1 MTQQNANDVAGQIIL
16 VAVYDDE
23 AKAQRA
29 IEQLS
34 AKGVALDM
42 LSVLGRVHPS
52 GDDVLG
58 IYYKS
63 LGSQVEA
70 WAKQGALWGALW
82 GLLAGAAAMFVMP
95 VVGPIFAAGPIVET
109 IVATLGGGLVGAA
122 TGGAVGG
129 AGMAGAAALTHL
141 ASVMH
146 HMGIP
151 QDKLDHLHQAIVD
164 GHFVLL
170 LREAADQVQPWLDV
184 LRQSDA
190 REVMELPYKSL
201 VEAL

>member
-1 MTQQNANDVAGQIIL
+1 MTQPTSSDVTGQVIL

-29 IEQLS
+29 IEQLRD
-34 AKGVALDM
+34 KGAALDM
-42 LSVLGRVHPS
+42 LSVLGRVHAS

-58 IYYKS
+58 IYYTADPRPRRRVRHVPARTT
-63 LGSQVEA
+63 GQVPMNP
-70 WAKQGALWGALW
+70 
-82 GLLAGAAAMFVMP
+82 AASP
-95 VVGPIFAAGPIVET
+95 HDTDVVI
-109 IVATLGGGLVGAA
+109 LGGGLAGAA
-122 TGGAVGG
+122 TGGAMGG

-151 QDKLDHLHQAIVD
+151 QDRLDHLHQAIVD

-170 LREAADQVQPWLDV
+170 LREAADQIQPWLDV
-184 LRQSDA
+184 IRRSDA
-190 REVMELPYKSL
+190 RDVMELPYKSL

>member
-1 MTQQNANDVAGQIIL
+1 MSQQNANDVAGQIIL

-23 AKAQRA
+23 AKAQHA
-29 IEQLS
+29 IEQLRD
-34 AKGVALDM
+34 KGVALDM

-58 IYYKS
+58 IYYTGM
-63 LGSQVEA
+63 GSRVEA

-95 VVGPIFAAGPIVET
+95 VVGPIFVAGPIVET
-109 IVATLGGGLVGAA
+109 IVTTLGGGIA
-122 TGGAVGG
+122 GGAIGS

-146 HMGIP
+146 RMGIP

-164 GHFVLL
+164 GLFVLL
-170 LREAADQVQPWLDV
+170 LREASDQIQPWLDV
-184 LRQSDA
+184 IHQSEV

>member
-1 MTQQNANDVAGQIIL
+1 
-16 VAVYDDE
+16 
-23 AKAQRA
+23 
-29 IEQLS
+29 
-34 AKGVALDM
+34 M
-42 LSVLGRVHPS
+42 LSVLGRVHAS

-58 IYYKS
+58 IYYTGM
-63 LGSQVEA
+63 GSRVEA
-70 WAKQGALWGALW
+70 WAKQGALW

-109 IVATLGGGLVGAA
+109 IVATLGGGIAGAA
-122 TGGAVGG
+122 AGGTMGG

-146 HMGIP
+146 RMGIP
-151 QDKLDHLHQAIVD
+151 QDQLDHLHQAIAD

-170 LREAADQVQPWLDV
+170 VREAADQIQPWLDV
-184 LRQSDA
+184 IRKSEA
-190 REVMELPYKSL
+190 REVMKLPYKSL

>member
-1 MTQQNANDVAGQIIL
+1 MSQQTANEAGGQVIL

-23 AKAQRA
+23 VLAQHA
-29 IEQLS
+29 IERLRD
-34 AKGVALDM
+34 KGVALDM
-42 LSVLGRVHPS
+42 LSVLGRVHAS

-58 IYYKS
+58 IYYS
-63 LGSQVEA
+63 GMGSRVEA
-70 WAKQGALWGALW
+70 WAKQGALWGAVW

-95 VVGPIFAAGPIVET
+95 VVGPVFAAGPIVET
-109 IVATLGGGLVGAA
+109 IVATLGGGVAGAA
-122 TGGAVGG
+122 AGGAVGG
-129 AGMAGAAALTHL
+129 AAMAGAATLTHL

-146 HMGIP
+146 RMGIP
-151 QDKLDHLHQAIVD
+151 QDKLDHLHQAIVE

-170 LREAADQVQPWLDV
+170 LRQAEDEISPWLEV

-190 REVMELPYKSL
+190 REIIELPYKSL

>member
-1 MTQQNANDVAGQIIL
+1 MSQQNTNDIGRQIIL

-23 AKAQRA
+23 ARAQRA
-29 IEQLS
+29 IEQLRD
-34 AKGVALDM
+34 KGAALDM
-42 LSVLGRVHPS
+42 LSVLGRVHAS

-58 IYYKS
+58 IYYT
-63 LGSQVEA
+63 GMGARVGA

-82 GLLAGAAAMFVMP
+82 GVLAGAAGMFVMP

-109 IVATLGGGLVGAA
+109 IVATLGGGIAGAA
-122 TGGAVGG
+122 AGGAIGG

-146 HMGIP
+146 RMGIP
-151 QDKLDHLHQAIVD
+151 QDQLDHLHQAIVE

-170 LREAADQVQPWLDV
+170 LREATDQASPWLDV

>member
-1 MTQQNANDVAGQIIL
+1 MSQQESNDAAGQIIL
-16 VAVYDDE
+16 IAVYDDE
-23 AKAQRA
+23 AKAQQT

-34 AKGVALDM
+34 GKGVALDM

-58 IYYKS
+58 IYYTGM
-63 LGSQVEA
+63 GSRVEA
-70 WAKQGALWGALW
+70 WAKQGALWGAAL

-109 IVATLGGGLVGAA
+109 IVATLGGGITGAA
-122 TGGAVGG
+122 TGGAMGG

-146 HMGIP
+146 RMGIP
-151 QDKLDHLHQAIVD
+151 QDKLDHLHQVIVE

-170 LREAADQVQPWLDV
+170 LREDADQIQPWLDV
-184 LRQSDA
+184 IRQSEA

>member
-1 MTQQNANDVAGQIIL
+1 MTQQTSNDITGEIIL

-29 IEQLS
+29 IEQLNN
-34 AKGVALDM
+34 KGVALDM

-58 IYYKS
+58 IYYTGM
-63 LGSQVEA
+63 GSKVEA

-82 GLLAGAAAMFVMP
+82 GVLAGAAAMFVMP
-95 VVGPIFAAGPIVET
+95 VVGPIFAAGPIVEA
-109 IVATLGGGLVGAA
+109 IVA
-122 TGGAVGG
+122 GGAIGG

-146 HMGIP
+146 RMGIP

-184 LRQSDA
+184 LRQSEA
-190 REVMELPYKSL
+190 KEVVELPYKSL
-201 VEAL
+201 VKAV

>member
-1 MTQQNANDVAGQIIL
+1 MSQQESNDAAGQVIL

-23 AKAQRA
+23 AKAQHA
-29 IEQLS
+29 IEQLRD
-34 AKGVALDM
+34 KGVALDM
-42 LSVLGRVHPS
+42 LSVLGRVHAS

-58 IYYKS
+58 IYYTGM
-63 LGSQVEA
+63 GSRVEA

-82 GLLAGAAAMFVMP
+82 GLLAGAAAMFVIP
-95 VVGPIFAAGPIVET
+95 VVGPIFAAGPIVEA
-109 IVATLGGGLVGAA
+109 IVATLGGGVAGAA
-122 TGGAVGG
+122 AGGAVGG

-146 HMGIP
+146 RMGIP

-170 LREAADQVQPWLDV
+170 LREAADQIQPWLEV
-184 LRQSDA
+184 LRRSEA
-190 REVMELPYKSL
+190 REVLELPYKGL
-201 VEAL
+201 VDAL

>member
-1 MTQQNANDVAGQIIL
+1 MSQPNTNDTGGQIIL

-23 AKAQRA
+23 ARAQHA
-29 IEQLS
+29 IEQLRD
-34 AKGVALDM
+34 KGVALDM
-42 LSVLGRVHPS
+42 LSVLGRVHAS

-58 IYYKS
+58 IYYT
-63 LGSQVEA
+63 GMGARVQA
-70 WAKQGALWGALW
+70 WAKQGALWGVLW
-82 GLLAGAAAMFVMP
+82 GVLAGAAALFVMP

-109 IVATLGGGLVGAA
+109 IVATLGGGIAGAA
-122 TGGAVGG
+122 AGGAIGG

-146 HMGIP
+146 RMGIP
-151 QDKLDHLHQAIVD
+151 QDQLDHLHQAIVE

-170 LREAADQVQPWLDV
+170 LRETADQIQPWLDV
-184 LRQSDA
+184 IRQSDA
-190 REVMELPYKSL
+190 KEVMELPYKSL

>member
-1 MTQQNANDVAGQIIL
+1 MSQQNANAVAGQIIL
-16 VAVYDDE
+16 VAVDDDE
-23 AKAQRA
+23 AKAQHA
-29 IEQLS
+29 IEKLRD
-34 AKGVALDM
+34 KGVALDM
-42 LSVLGRVHPS
+42 LSLLGRVHPS

-58 IYYKS
+58 IYYTGM
-63 LGSQVEA
+63 GSRVEA

-95 VVGPIFAAGPIVET
+95 VVGPIFVAGPIVET
-109 IVATLGGGLVGAA
+109 IITTLGGGIA
-122 TGGAVGG
+122 GGAIGS
-129 AGMAGAAALTHL
+129 AAMAGAAALSHL

-146 HMGIP
+146 RMGIP

-170 LREAADQVQPWLDV
+170 LREASDQIQPWLDV
-184 LRQSDA
+184 IHKSEV

-201 VEAL
+201 VEVL

>member
-1 MTQQNANDVAGQIIL
+1 MSQQTANEAGGQVIL

-23 AKAQRA
+23 VHAQHA
-29 IEQLS
+29 IEQLRD
-34 AKGVALDM
+34 KGVALDM
-42 LSVLGRVHPS
+42 LSVLGRVHAS

-58 IYYKS
+58 IYYS
-63 LGSQVEA
+63 GMGARVEA
-70 WAKQGALWGALW
+70 WAKQGALWGAVW

-109 IVATLGGGLVGAA
+109 IVATLGGGVAGAA

-129 AGMAGAAALTHL
+129 AAMAGAASLTHL

-146 HMGIP
+146 RMGIP
-151 QDKLDHLHQAIVD
+151 QDKLDHLHQAIVE
-164 GHFVLL
+164 GLFVLL
-170 LREAADQVQPWLDV
+170 LREATDQTLPWLEV

-190 REVMELPYKSL
+190 REIIEMPYKSL

>member
-1 MTQQNANDVAGQIIL
+1 MTQTNDVTGQIIL

-23 AKAQRA
+23 AKAQHA

-34 AKGVALDM
+34 NKGVALDM

-58 IYYKS
+58 IYYTG
-63 LGSQVEA
+63 LGSRAEA
-70 WAKQGALWGALW
+70 WARQGALWGALW
-82 GLLAGAAAMFVMP
+82 GMLAGAAAMFVMP
-95 VVGPIFAAGPIVET
+95 VVGPIFVAGPIVEA
-109 IVATLGGGLVGAA
+109 IVATLGGGIAGAA
-122 TGGAVGG
+122 AGGAVGG

-146 HMGIP
+146 RMGIP
-151 QDKLDHLHQAIVD
+151 QGQLDHLHQAIVD

-170 LREAADQVQPWLDV
+170 LREAADQIQPWLDV
-184 LRQSDA
+184 IRRSEA
-190 REVMELPYKSL
+190 REVLELPYKSL

>member
-1 MTQQNANDVAGQIIL
+1 MSQQNSNDVAGQVIL

-23 AKAQRA
+23 AKAQHA
-29 IEQLS
+29 IEQLRDQ
-34 AKGVALDM
+34 GVALDM
-42 LSVLGRVHPS
+42 LSVLGRVHAS

-58 IYYKS
+58 IYYTGM
-63 LGSQVEA
+63 GSRVEA

-82 GLLAGAAAMFVMP
+82 GVLAGAAAMFVMP

-109 IVATLGGGLVGAA
+109 IVATLGGGIAGAA
-122 TGGAVGG
+122 AGGAMGS
-129 AGMAGAAALTHL
+129 AGMAGAAAVTHL

-146 HMGIP
+146 RMGIP
-151 QDKLDHLHQAIVD
+151 QDKLDYLHQAIVD

-170 LREAADQVQPWLDV
+170 LREAADQIQPWLDV
-184 LRQSDA
+184 ISQSEA
-190 REVMELPYKSL
+190 KEVMELPYKSL

>member
-1 MTQQNANDVAGQIIL
+1 MTHANAEDGQVIL

-23 AKAQRA
+23 AKAQHA
-29 IEQLS
+29 IEQLRD
-34 AKGVALDM
+34 KGVAMDM

-58 IYYKS
+58 IYYTGM
-63 LGSQVEA
+63 GSRVEA
-70 WAKQGALWGALW
+70 WARQGALWGAAW

-109 IVATLGGGLVGAA
+109 IVATLGGGLAGAA
-122 TGGAVGG
+122 AGGAVGS

-141 ASVMH
+141 ASAMH
-146 HMGIP
+146 RTGIP
-151 QDKLDHLHQAIVD
+151 QNQLDHLHQSIVD

-184 LRQSDA
+184 LRRSEA
-190 REVMELPYKSL
+190 REVMELPYKGFA
-201 VEAL
+201 EAL

>member
-1 MTQQNANDVAGQIIL
+1 MSQQNSNDVAGQVIL

-23 AKAQRA
+23 AKAQHA
-29 IEQLS
+29 IEQLRD
-34 AKGVALDM
+34 KGVALDM
-42 LSVLGRVHPS
+42 LSVLGRVHAS

-58 IYYKS
+58 IYYTGM
-63 LGSQVEA
+63 GSRVEA

-82 GLLAGAAAMFVMP
+82 GVLAGAAAMFVMP

-109 IVATLGGGLVGAA
+109 IVATLGGGIAGAA
-122 TGGAVGG
+122 AGGAMGS

-146 HMGIP
+146 RMGIP
-151 QDKLDHLHQAIVD
+151 QDKLDHLHQAIAD

-184 LRQSDA
+184 IRRSGA

>member
-1 MTQQNANDVAGQIIL
+1 MSQQNADDVAGQIIL
-16 VAVYDDE
+16 VAVYADE
-23 AKAQRA
+23 AKAQHA
-29 IEQLS
+29 IEQLRD
-34 AKGVALDM
+34 KGVALDM
-42 LSVLGRVHPS
+42 VSILGRVHPS

-58 IYYKS
+58 IYYTG
-63 LGSQVEA
+63 LGTRAEA

-82 GLLAGAAAMFVMP
+82 GMLAGAAAMFVMP
-95 VVGPIFAAGPIVET
+95 VVGPIFAAGPIVEA
-109 IVATLGGGLVGAA
+109 IVTTLGGGIAGAA
-122 TGGAVGG
+122 AGGAIGS

-146 HMGIP
+146 RMGIP

-170 LREAADQVQPWLDV
+170 LREAADQVQPWLNV
-184 LRQSDA
+184 IRQSEA

-201 VEAL
+201 AETL

>member
-1 MTQQNANDVAGQIIL
+1 MTQTHSDDIAGQIIL

-23 AKAQRA
+23 AKAQQA
-29 IEQLS
+29 IEQLRD
-34 AKGVALDM
+34 KGVALDM
-42 LSVLGRVHPS
+42 LSILGRVHPS

-58 IYYKS
+58 IYYTG
-63 LGSQVEA
+63 LGTRAEA

-82 GLLAGAAAMFVMP
+82 GMLAGAAAMFVMP
-95 VVGPIFAAGPIVET
+95 VVGPIFAAGPIVEA
-109 IVATLGGGLVGAA
+109 IVASLGGGIA
-122 TGGAVGG
+122 GAVAGGTIGG

-146 HMGIP
+146 RMGIP

-164 GHFVLL
+164 GQFVLL

-184 LRQSDA
+184 IRHSEA
-190 REVMELPYKSL
+190 KEVMELPYKSL

>member
-1 MTQQNANDVAGQIIL
+1 MSQPNTNDTGGQIIL

-23 AKAQRA
+23 ARAQHA
-29 IEQLS
+29 IEQLRDN
-34 AKGVALDM
+34 GVALDM
-42 LSVLGRVHPS
+42 LSVLGRVHAS

-58 IYYKS
+58 IYYT
-63 LGSQVEA
+63 GMGARVQA
-70 WAKQGALWGALW
+70 WAKQGALWGVLW
-82 GLLAGAAAMFVMP
+82 GVLAGAAALFVMP

-109 IVATLGGGLVGAA
+109 IVATLGGGIAGAA
-122 TGGAVGG
+122 AGGAIGG

-146 HMGIP
+146 RMGIP
-151 QDKLDHLHQAIVD
+151 QDQLDHLHQAIVE

-170 LREAADQVQPWLDV
+170 LRETADQIQPWLDV
-184 LRQSDA
+184 IRQSDA
-190 REVMELPYKSL
+190 KEVMELPYKSL